1 MKRKELKNFA
11 EKIAELEYKRQQSQ
25 DKAEQE
31 NFENQIMA
39 LTNQMVTRGLRVPNE
54 LLEVDCLVQE
64 ILTTKILDLKLKNN
78 LTS

>member
-31 NFENQIMA
+31 KFENQIMA
-39 LTNQMVTRGLRVPNE
+39 LTNQMVTRRLRVPNE
-54 LLEVDCLVQE
+54 LLEVDCLIQE
-64 ILTTKILDLKLKNN
+64 ILTTKYQI
-78 LTS
+78 

>member
-25 DKAEQE
+25 DKVEQE
-31 NFENQIMA
+31 NFEKQIMA

-54 LLEVDCLVQE
+54 LLEVDCLVQK
-64 ILTTKILDLKLKNN
+64 ILTTKYQI
-78 LTS
+78 

>member
-31 NFENQIMA
+31 NFEKQIMA

-64 ILTTKILDLKLKNN
+64 ILTTKYQI
-78 LTS
+78 